1 MNFSQSYTKV
11 QYSMD
16 TSLIKNKREFAR
28 RMYVEGMM
36 QMFEAANDVY
46 NKTNSPGEILIFLYE
61 EIKKVRD
68 VQTATEESK

>member
-28 RMYVEGMM
+28 RMYLEGMKAADEIYREECD
-36 QMFEAANDVY
+36 EAHIAYASKFVQ
-46 NKTNSPGEILIFLYE
+46 NKI
-61 EIKKVRD
+61 
-68 VQTATEESK
+68 AEESNGST